1 MELINNFMNAV
12 QANRLAQ
19 LILGIAVVLF
29 IIVLFFGA
37 SIPKLRKNI
46 SIGFFVLGIAF
57 LMVMGPLKT
66 KIDEIGTFLPGSG
79 APTGGQ

>member
-1 MELINNFMNAV
+1 MDLITKLLDQL

-37 SIPKLRKNI
+37 SVPKLRKNI
-46 SIGFFVLGIAF
+46 SIGFFVLGLLF
-57 LMVMGPLKT
+57 LLVLAPMKA
-66 KIDEIGTFLPGSG
+66 KIQEIGTFLPGAGETS
-79 APTGGQ
+79 GGQ